1 MLVPL
6 SVPVA
11 PSLQLAA
18 AVAGQAVAGKHVP
31 VPGAMHGEPT
41 RPVAGVPQ
49 GRLLPLHFAGI
60 GFASGTGDI
69 CLVMTPLMSML
80 SSHQP
85 SSWGVSLQP
94 VPYSKYDLV
103 TSSNCQ
109 VEPIQRI
116 RILLPRKLSR
126 LNRVCVQTP
135 LPDGSTTPS
144 PHE

>member
-1 MLVPL
+1 
-6 SVPVA
+6 
-11 PSLQLAA
+11 
-18 AVAGQAVAGKHVP
+18 
-31 VPGAMHGEPT
+31 
-41 RPVAGVPQ
+41 
-49 GRLLPLHFAGI
+49 
-60 GFASGTGDI
+60 
-69 CLVMTPLMSML
+69 ML
-80 SSHQP
+80 SSHQT

-144 PHE
+144 PHEQACVVLAPATLPQCDQLGPTFKHIVSGTVRAAGGSVPASVGVNSQYCGAKVL